1 MRRFPV
7 AERDTEQTAE
17 PDAFSKALSYLD
29 YRSSARW
36 TAFLAGGF
44 SAILFLLQLIVLWMF
59 VDLLVFRGRFP
70 TYHSLTADQQS
81 LFQKEWAGFSTDE
94 RKDRLLAVNVP
105 EGEAKKLAEVSNF
118 GGLDRNTLD
127 GRIWRSQL
135 GHVLATQVHPDL
147 IARVKLPANGET
159 SPPLDYDEV
168 NQGLLG
174 LVVRFDASA
183 SWMTPVVSTFAA
195 WNRWTWDGT
204 RGVLSA
210 YLLGLL
216 LLSFALLLASSVSI
230 WLSRYTAALATIEA
244 SAQLRRT
251 VYRHSMRLGT
261 LAFRALG
268 PAEAVTIF
276 ARHIESVHDG
286 LYAYLT
292 TYYRESLLFVLLL
305 VFALLLQPWLALSFL
320 LFAVLVWLVGTQI
333 ILYYRRKGRIA
344 TNQAGES
351 LTILRESLM
360 MMRLVKCYVMDM
372 FNQNRVERQLSS
384 YAEVQMD
391 RLGGE
396 AISRPLL
403 FGLGMVCVLV
413 LMFVAGLI
421 VLSGQMAVAGVV
433 TMTTA
438 LLCLYQPVVSWLD
451 GRRLIRRAKDS
462 SEQVFKFLDRRPEVG
477 QVAGAQFLD
486 PVQKSIEFDNVTLRE
501 PGSSRLLLDGVSLSI
516 PAGKRIGLIG
526 SDDLEK
532 HSLVYLIPRLLDPSQ
547 GEIRIDNHDIRYVTI
562 DSLRDQIATVLQ
574 HNLVF
579 HDTVANNIGCGD
591 RTYTLPQIIEAAKLA
606 HAHHF
611 IQKLPSGYETAIG
624 ELGHPLTI
632 SQQFLIAL
640 ARAILRDPALLII
653 EEPQTELDENTKAL
667 LDDTLSRVL
676 PGRTCIFLPHR
687 ISTIRNCDR
696 LILLHKAK
704 VVATGVHKE
713 LLGSNPLYRH
723 LHYLEFNE
731 IDD

>member
-1 MRRFPV
+1 M
-7 AERDTEQTAE
+7 AERDTDQPVE
-17 PDAFSKALSYLD
+17 PDAFSKAIGYLSF
-29 YRSSARW
+29 RSPARW
-36 TAFLAGGF
+36 TAFLSGGF
-44 SAILFLLQLIVLWMF
+44 TALLFLLQLIVLWMF

-70 TYHSLTADQQS
+70 TFHSLTFDQQS
-81 LFQKEWAGFSTDE
+81 RFIDHWNSLGEEE
-94 RKDRLLAVNVP
+94 RRTRLTAVNIP
-105 EGEAKKLAEVSNF
+105 ETEANRLAASPVSRD
-118 GGLDRNTLD
+118 LDRNTLD
-127 GRIWRSQL
+127 GRLWRAQL
-135 GHVLATQVHPDL
+135 GHILSDRVHPDL
-147 IARVKLPANGET
+147 VHRVSLPNPTQEVMT
-159 SPPLDYDEV
+159 RDYDEI
-168 NQGLLG
+168 NHGLLG
-174 LVVRFDASA
+174 LVVRFDASG

-195 WNRWTWDGT
+195 WNRWSWDGT
-204 RGVLSA
+204 RTVMSA

-216 LLSFALLLASSVSI
+216 LLSLALLVLSSVAI
-230 WLSRYTAALATIEA
+230 WLSRYTAAVATIEA

-276 ARHIESVHDG
+276 ARHIEAVHDG

-305 VFALLLQPWLALSFL
+305 GFALLLQPWLALSFL
-320 LFAVLVWLVGTQI
+320 LFAILVWLVGTQI
-333 ILYYRRKGRIA
+333 IIYYRRKARVA

-360 MMRLVKCYVMDM
+360 MMRLVKCYVMDI

-384 YAEVQMD
+384 YAGVQME

-396 AISRPLL
+396 AISHPLL
-403 FGLGMVCVLV
+403 FGLGMACVLV

-438 LLCLYQPVVSWLD
+438 LLCLYPPVVAWLE
-451 GRRLIRRAKDS
+451 GRRLIRRASDS
-462 SEQVFKFLDRRPEVG
+462 AEQVFKFLDRRPEVG

-486 PVQKSIEFDNVTLRE
+486 PVEKSVEFDHVTLRE

-516 PAGKRIGLIG
+516 PAHKKIGLIG

-532 HSLVYLIPRLLDPSQ
+532 HALVYLIPRLLDPSQ
-547 GEIRIDNHDIRYVTI
+547 GEIRIDNHNLRYVTI

-591 RTYTLPQIIEAAKLA
+591 PHYTLPQIIEAAKLA
-606 HAHHF
+606 HAHQF
-611 IQKLPSGYETAIG
+611 IQKLPKGYETPIG
-624 ELGHPLTI
+624 ELGHPLTV
-632 SQQFLIAL
+632 SQQFLIGL
-640 ARAILRDPALLII
+640 ARAILRDPALVII

-667 LDDTLSRVL
+667 LDDTLTRFL

-696 LILLHKAK
+696 IYLLHKGK
-704 VVATGVHKE
+704 VVASGVHKE